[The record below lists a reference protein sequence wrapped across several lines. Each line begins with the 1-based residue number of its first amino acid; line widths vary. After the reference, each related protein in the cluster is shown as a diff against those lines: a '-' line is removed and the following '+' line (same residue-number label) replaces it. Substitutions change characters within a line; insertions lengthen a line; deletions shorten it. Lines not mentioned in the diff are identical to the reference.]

1 MEQGTDPLVVVSSDT
16 HIGPLLNEQ
25 LRAYCPDRYQRDFDD
40 FAEHV
45 RTARAVL
52 RSALAASPRVARNQQ
67 TDGHHN
73 VHARLRDLDYD
84 GVAAEVIFHG
94 SQNGEP
100 IPFQSFG
107 PFLGFEKGDN
117 LELLGVGY
125 HIYNQWL
132 ADFCSVEAER
142 HVGLAH
148 LPMWDV
154 DAAVREAKWA
164 REAGLRGVNFPAPK
178 PFIAP
183 YNSPEWEPFWSVCE
197 ELGLTFGNHGGAG
210 NPSGGTAPGSNEVMV
225 SELSALSHVSPINQL
240 VFGGVFERHPKLRL
254 VLTEL
259 PGTWWPYTLNEL
271 DSIYLLNTRVYG
283 PELAQRVPR
292 LPSDY
297 CREHVFVG
305 GSFLARF
312 EAEDAVAEGYE
323 SNVIWGSDY
332 PHAEGTFQY
341 PDSWDDEP
349 LTRVA
354 MRHTFA
360 GIEAGATRLM
370 VGENAV
376 RAYGLDGAALADVAA
391 RIGAPSGED
400 LAVPVDDIPTDGGL
414 LAFRQVGAWA

>member
-1 MEQGTDPLVVVSSDT
+1 MGT
-16 HIGPLLNEQ
+16 LLE
-25 LRAYCPDRYQRDFDD
+25 R
-40 FAEHV
+40 V
-45 RTARAVL
+45 R
-52 RSALAASPRVARNQQ
+52 
-67 TDGHHN
+67 G
-73 VHARLRDLDYD
+73 
-84 GVAAEVIFHG
+84 
-94 SQNGEP
+94 
-100 IPFQSFG
+100 
-107 PFLGFEKGDN
+107 
-117 LELLGVGY
+117 
-125 HIYNQWL
+125 
-132 ADFCSVEAER
+132 
-142 HVGLAH
+142 
-148 LPMWDV
+148 
-154 DAAVREAKWA
+154 
-164 REAGLRGVNFPAPK
+164 
-178 PFIAP
+178 
-183 YNSPEWEPFWSVCE
+183 
-197 ELGLTFGNHGGAG
+197 LGLTFGNHGGAG

-271 DSIYLLNTRVYG
+271 DSIYLLNTARMVPSSRSAYRGFRVTTAASTCSW
-283 PELAQRVPR
+283 EEASWRVSRQR
-292 LPSDY
+292 
-297 CREHVFVG
+297 
-305 GSFLARF
+305 
-312 EAEDAVAEGYE
+312 DAVAEGYE

-391 RIGAPSGED
+391 RIGARSGEG